1 MTVPTRNEW
10 WCRSSQHPG
19 RLGDQ
24 NLGEIFMGR
33 LDKKFLAMKKKH
45 LRRYSSKNIGIP
57 MGYIY
62 IFYILYYMLF
72 IYIYIIHILYE
83 QSGKRKGH
91 EEDINK
97 FEKLALLT

>member
-1 MTVPTRNEW
+1 
-10 WCRSSQHPG
+10 
-19 RLGDQ
+19 
-24 NLGEIFMGR
+24 
-33 LDKKFLAMKKKH
+33 
-45 LRRYSSKNIGIP
+45 

-62 IFYILYYMLF
+62 IYSIYYIICYLY

-97 FEKLALLT
+97 FEKLALLTWRLHKIDVMETLGVSLNMT